1 MIYVIDTHALV
12 WFLEASDRLGRE
24 ARAILKRADATL
36 IIPSIVLAESK
47 FLFAKERIGVDLDAI
62 YQRIIAAR
70 NCTIYPL
77 DEAVIA
83 ELPTTLE
90 IHDAIIVATGR
101 VIREA
106 LGEEV
111 AVITRDE
118 AIRASGLIDTLW

>member
-1 MIYVIDTHALV
+1 MIYVVDTHALV

-24 ARAILKRADATL
+24 AGAILKRADSVL

-47 FLFAKERIGVDLDAI
+47 YLFAKKRINLDLEAI
-62 YQRIIAAR
+62 YQQIIATR

-90 IHDAIIVATGR
+90 IHDAIIVATGL

-118 AIRASGLIDTLW
+118 EIKASGLIETLW